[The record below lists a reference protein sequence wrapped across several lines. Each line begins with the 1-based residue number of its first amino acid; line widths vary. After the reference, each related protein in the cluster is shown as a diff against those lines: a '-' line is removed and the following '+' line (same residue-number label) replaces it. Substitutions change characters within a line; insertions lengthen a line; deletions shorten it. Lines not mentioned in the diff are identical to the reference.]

1 MFEVRWRAI
10 AVLVTA
16 AGLAVMPSFAQQQRP
31 NGNRGQGNGPAFRGF
46 HRPPGQHAG
55 DWLRKY
61 KDVPPG
67 QQQKALENDPQFRSL
82 PAERQERLKQRLQRF
97 SSLPPDRQQRILN
110 RMETWEHLTPEQ
122 QDKARDVWHKFRQLP
137 ENRQDTFRSAV
148 RDLQQMS
155 PQDRQRALNSNRF
168 KSTFTENERD
178 MLNEMSQLPL
188 APPGEHGVHRPPD
201 VGNEQQHEVPRP
213 PQ

>member
-1 MFEVRWRAI
+1 MRWRAI

-16 AGLAVMPSFAQQQRP
+16 AGLAVTPSFAQQQRP
-31 NGNRGQGNGPAFRGF
+31 NGNRGQGKGPAFRGY

-61 KDVPPG
+61 KDVPPA
-67 QQQKALENDPQFRSL
+67 QQQKALEGDPQFRSL

-155 PQDRQRALNSNRF
+155 PQDRQRALNSDRF
-168 KSTFTENERD
+168 KTTFTENERD

-201 VGNEQQHEVPRP
+201 AGNEQQHPVPRP